1 MAGPLSASARRA
13 ARCCLLLACLAPVA
27 VVWADEPSAAGRLHL
42 SRVSPDLSDTT
53 LDLVVSKGD
62 GASEVRAYATLDA
75 PEVLGATAL
84 FLARGYVAICKRP
97 RVTVVMV
104 RGDLPWAMV
113 ARDMSPGLITAA
125 DAVATAA
132 DESAVRIARR
142 LPPKRDVEAAVFH
155 QERVQARGA
164 GVAAEKE
171 ALGDVAKRFRLAKT
185 WRPPSGDPLVRAI
198 VRDVADDA
206 SAFPDVA
213 RTIRGTCKGYDGA
226 APRGR

>member
-1 MAGPLSASARRA
+1 MADPLSAVLRRGT
-13 ARCCLLLACLAPVA
+13 CCLLLACLTPAA
-27 VVWADEPSAAGRLHL
+27 AAWAGEPSAAGRLHL
-42 SRVSPDLSDTT
+42 TSVSPDLSDTT
-53 LDLVVSKGD
+53 LDLVVPKGD

-104 RGDLPWAMV
+104 RGDLPWATV
-113 ARDMSPGLITAA
+113 GRDAPPTLTTAA

-132 DESAVRIARR
+132 DESAVRTARR
-142 LPPKRDVEAAVFH
+142 LPSKRDVEAAIFH
-155 QERVQARGA
+155 RERVRALGA
-164 GVAAEKE
+164 GVAAERE
-171 ALGDVAKRFRLAKT
+171 ALGDVTKRFRLAKT